1 MTFMCELD
9 KHLLKM
15 YLQTKNELSMPRLS
29 KVIVFYTQKD
39 KQTDRQTL
47 QCDTDR
53 QTPPKLLARRLAGGN
68 NVVWGRGAVPTVIRF
83 LLWNVIAQHSGRW
96 FWNGT
101 KLLRAFHQSKLQTVS
116 ASCISSR
123 ECSSRCC
130 LQPAEC
136 AIFNTVEW
144 LQSAFVGGRGLCSC
158 GGMPLILWEVG
169 G

>member
-68 NVVWGRGAVPTVIRF
+68 NVV
-83 LLWNVIAQHSGRW
+83 
-96 FWNGT
+96 
-101 KLLRAFHQSKLQTVS
+101 
-116 ASCISSR
+116 
-123 ECSSRCC
+123 
-130 LQPAEC
+130 
-136 AIFNTVEW
+136 
-144 LQSAFVGGRGLCSC
+144 
-158 GGMPLILWEVG
+158 
-169 G
+169 